1 MAADRSATENLLEV
15 LSYAISFGSFYLF
28 VWVSRR
34 YLSSPSFHRSAGPLS
49 RLVHACVSEQL
60 DPAEKMKQEAEEKD
74 RSSKDKLTESFCY
87 SAAHLSFCTLG
98 IIFSYVLW
106 GYMQER
112 IMTKPY
118 ATGELFRSSKFLVF
132 ANRLLALLVAY
143 IARDVQRRNG
153 TNVSHTAPLY
163 QFSFSS
169 VSNIVS
175 SVCQYE
181 ALKYISFPTQVL
193 SKSCKM
199 VPVMMMGYLVSRK
212 VYPLSE
218 YIIAIM
224 VTGGVFLFKY
234 YEVNDA
240 PVKNTEFVGI
250 AFITTYMVCDSFT
263 SNWQSRVFKKYSVGS
278 ITMMMYANL
287 FSSGFT
293 ALGLLVTWEI
303 GEVIGYIMENPAI
316 IYHIVI
322 MAICSAVGQLFIFN
336 TIKTVRFPKFPP
348 PRWCLLDLS
357 PFLLPCSVRSARLR
371 NHSDTTAAH
380 LDFQLDCP
388 V

>member
-1 MAADRSATENLLEV
+1 MHNHAIQDAQVTPCPCTNLD
-15 LSYAISFGSFYLF
+15 
-28 VWVSRR
+28 
-34 YLSSPSFHRSAGPLS
+34 
-49 RLVHACVSEQL
+49 Q
-60 DPAEKMKQEAEEKD
+60 
-74 RSSKDKLTESFCY
+74 
-87 SAAHLSFCTLG
+87 
-98 IIFSYVLW
+98 
-106 GYMQER
+106 
-112 IMTKPY
+112 
-118 ATGELFRSSKFLVF
+118 
-132 ANRLLALLVAY
+132 
-143 IARDVQRRNG
+143 
-153 TNVSHTAPLY
+153 
-163 QFSFSS
+163 
-169 VSNIVS
+169 
-175 SVCQYE
+175 
-181 ALKYISFPTQVL
+181 
-193 SKSCKM
+193 
-199 VPVMMMGYLVSRK
+199 
-212 VYPLSE
+212 
-218 YIIAIM
+218 